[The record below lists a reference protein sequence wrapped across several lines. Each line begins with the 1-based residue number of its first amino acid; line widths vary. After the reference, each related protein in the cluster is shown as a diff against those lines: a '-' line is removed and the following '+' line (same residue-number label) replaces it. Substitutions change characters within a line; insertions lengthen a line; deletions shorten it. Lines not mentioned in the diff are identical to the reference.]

1 MKAGRIIVE
10 FLSANVA
17 KPLHVGHLRNA
28 ILGDALVRILEASG
42 EDVVRWNY
50 LGDWGTQ
57 FGKLIV
63 AYRKWGEEEKLT
75 HDPISYLVSLYVKF
89 HQEAAEKP
97 ELESEARMEF
107 RKLEEGD
114 AENRALWDRFR
125 QMTIIGVDEFL
136 TRLEIPPFDEDKG
149 EAFYEKDMNAL
160 IAELQDKGIVRESEG
175 ALIVPLEDKNLPPGM
190 IRKTDGGSLY
200 LTRDI
205 ANLRYRLNTFNPE
218 KILYVVGNE
227 QSLAMEQLYA
237 VAEILGLTSA
247 KLQHIKYGL
256 VLGESGKKF
265 STREGNV
272 VTASDILDEAE
283 KLAAGTV
290 AEKRADLSEEERAE
304 ISRHVALGALK
315 YALLKDARTTDIVF
329 DWERMLDFH
338 GDSGPY
344 LQYTHAR
351 LCALL
356 KKAETM
362 GLEPELSDEAE
373 MNKNELALIR
383 HLADFSDAIVSAAS
397 EYAPNR
403 VCLYLYEL
411 SNKTNTWYEGE
422 HILSDE
428 NKARRAMRLALA
440 ETTALVL
447 RKGLY
452 LLGIPAPERI

>member
-1 MKAGRIIVE
+1 
-10 FLSANVA
+10 
-17 KPLHVGHLRNA
+17 
-28 ILGDALVRILEASG
+28 
-42 EDVVRWNY
+42 
-50 LGDWGTQ
+50 
-57 FGKLIV
+57 
-63 AYRKWGEEEKLT
+63 
-75 HDPISYLVSLYVKF
+75 
-89 HQEAAEKP
+89 
-97 ELESEARMEF
+97 
-107 RKLEEGD
+107 
-114 AENRALWDRFR
+114 
-125 QMTIIGVDEFL
+125 
-136 TRLEIPPFDEDKG
+136 
-149 EAFYEKDMNAL
+149 
-160 IAELQDKGIVRESEG
+160 
-175 ALIVPLEDKNLPPGM
+175 
-190 IRKTDGGSLY
+190 
-200 LTRDI
+200 
-205 ANLRYRLNTFNPE
+205 
-218 KILYVVGNE
+218 
-227 QSLAMEQLYA
+227 
-237 VAEILGLTSA
+237 
-247 KLQHIKYGL
+247 
-256 VLGESGKKF
+256 
-265 STREGNV
+265 
-272 VTASDILDEAE
+272 
-283 KLAAGTV
+283 
-290 AEKRADLSEEERAE
+290 
-304 ISRHVALGALK
+304 
-315 YALLKDARTTDIVF
+315 
-329 DWERMLDFH
+329 MLDFH